1 MRKRKENSPN
11 SQRKFKE
18 VIKAPECVDKKC
30 LFFVVKGQDL
40 FELELLIHEDGKI
53 QVVKETLLESDLLIP
68 YAL

>member
-1 MRKRKENSPN
+1 
-11 SQRKFKE
+11 
-18 VIKAPECVDKKC
+18 
-30 LFFVVKGQDL
+30 VKGQEL